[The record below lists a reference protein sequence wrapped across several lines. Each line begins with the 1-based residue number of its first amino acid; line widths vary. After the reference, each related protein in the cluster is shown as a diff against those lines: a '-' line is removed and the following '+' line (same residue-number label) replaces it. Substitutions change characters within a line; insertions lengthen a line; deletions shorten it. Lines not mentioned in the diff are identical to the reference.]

1 MGQEEGSC
9 SPSSLTLGGFH
20 RKRNHME
27 LLIRSASGQ
36 LAVIAL
42 LKAVSPVWTRL
53 RVGSGG
59 CEKGVKEPESQTV
72 QAF

>member
-1 MGQEEGSC
+1 
-9 SPSSLTLGGFH
+9 
-20 RKRNHME
+20 ME

-42 LKAVSPVWTRL
+42 LKAASPVWTRL

-59 CEKGVKEPESQTV
+59 CEKGVKESESQTKFRHFDPRWRMMNLF
-72 QAF
+72 Q